1 MAEKRE
7 IEITLKS
14 RGAKRNADNLNKSV
28 KGVGQSADDAQFSM
42 NNLSLAAA
50 AVSAALAAGKVLQYA
65 EAWQKVNNQLK
76 LVTDSTNDLLSTQ
89 DSLVSLAQETRAG
102 LSGTVTLYAKL
113 DRATKELNVSE
124 SDLLTT
130 VKAINQAFIIS
141 GATAVEAE
149 NAIIQLAQGLQ
160 SGSLSGDE
168 FNSVAEQAPRLLEAL
183 SAELGKNT
191 KELKDLGSQG
201 KLTSELIINS
211 LLNQSDVIDEEF
223 GKTTTLVSQGWK
235 NLTDAVTVAI
245 GAIDDATGISE
256 SLGVALDATAVLI
269 TNVST
274 GMNEIGRD
282 QVILEH
288 FERWQSLL
296 NLAGIELDFVNNKI
310 TEYSGRVELAKTSAT
325 TFNEII
331 KDQAIDVNNLAA
343 GYASLDQIFAGL
355 DLFNLEG
362 AVTNIKPETTE
373 QKKSPAEQISE
384 PTNTSFIDNLK
395 AETRALQAELI
406 IRQQLRDGF
415 ITETQAQQMLERQN
429 ILVDYDARRELI
441 LEKEFEN
448 ETARQEALAILREQE
463 LIALQNFEAQKTSI
477 KQDGDN
483 QRLALEAAYNKSV
496 ESQRLSLFSSSV
508 GLLKQLTN
516 ESKLAAIAG
525 IAIQTATAFA
535 ANKAATASAATLAYS
550 SQLIPGD
557 PTSVARAAAASAAAY
572 KLGAI
577 NGALILGAGALQG
590 IGAVSGGGG
599 SGVGAVSAP
608 TVSAST
614 STALPPPQVQSQQQ
628 ERVVNITGLENFRP
642 DDLIPLTKSQLEQY
656 LGTDENVNIAIN
668 TGQRN
673 AARVGAI

>member
-14 RGAKRNADNLNKSV
+14 RSAKRNADNLNKSV

-42 NNLSLAAA
+42 NKLSLAAA

-113 DRATKELNVSE
+113 DRATKDLNVSE

-211 LLNQSDVIDEEF
+211 LLNQSDVIDKEF
-223 GKTTTLVSQGWK
+223 GQTTTLVSQGWK
-235 NLTDAVTVAI
+235 NLTDAVTIAI
-245 GAIDDATGISE
+245 GAFDDATGISE

-296 NLAGIELDFVNNKI
+296 NLAGIELDFVNDKI
-310 TEYSGRVELAKTSAT
+310 TEYSGRVEIAKTSAT

-343 GYASLDQIFAGL
+343 GYASLEQITSGL
-355 DLFNLEG
+355 DLFNLEN
-362 AVTNIKPETTE
+362 AATNIKPQAKATKE
-373 QKKSPAEQISE
+373 SPAQQISS
-384 PTNTSFIDNLK
+384 PANTSFIDNLK

-415 ITETQAQQMLERQN
+415 INETQAQQMLERQN
-429 ILVDYDARRELI
+429 ILIDYDARRELI

-448 ETARQEALAILREQE
+448 EAARKEALEVLREQE
-463 LIALQNFEAQKTSI
+463 LIALQNFEAEKTQIAQRGSDDRSRLDLLEQNARITNLQSGASSALRLLSAFGSQSFKTQK
-477 KQDGDN
+477 K
-483 QRLALEAAYNKSV
+483 
-496 ESQRLSLFSSSV
+496 F
-508 GLLKQLTN
+508 
-516 ESKLAAIAG
+516 AIADSIIN
-525 IAIQTATAFA
+525 IAAGVAKALNNPYPANLGFA
-535 ANKAATASAATLAYS
+535 AQVAAQGAALISTIKS
-550 SQLIPGD
+550 SQPSG
-557 PTSVARAAAASAAAY
+557 SSAN
-572 KLGAI
+572 I
-577 NGALILGAGALQG
+577 
-590 IGAVSGGGG
+590 S
-599 SGVGAVSAP
+599 
-608 TVSAST
+608 VSAS
-614 STALPPPQVQSQQQ
+614 STPAAQSTPQVQTQNQQ
-628 ERVVNITGLENFRP
+628 RIVNITGLENFGP

-668 TGQRN
+668 TGQSN

>member
-14 RGAKRNADNLNKSV
+14 RSAKRNADNLNKSV

-42 NNLSLAAA
+42 NKLSLAAA

-211 LLNQSDVIDEEF
+211 LLNQSDVIDKEF
-223 GKTTTLVSQGWK
+223 GQTTTLVSQGWK
-235 NLTDAVTVAI
+235 NLTDAVTIAI

-296 NLAGIELDFVNNKI
+296 NLAGIELDFVNDKI
-310 TEYSGRVELAKTSAT
+310 TEYSGRVEIAKTSAT

-343 GYASLDQIFAGL
+343 GYASLEQITSGL
-355 DLFNLEG
+355 DLFNLEN
-362 AVTNIKPETTE
+362 AATNIKPQAKATKE
-373 QKKSPAEQISE
+373 SPAQQISS
-384 PTNTSFIDNLK
+384 PTNTAFIDNLK

-415 ITETQAQQMLERQN
+415 INETQAQQMLERQN
-429 ILVDYDARRELI
+429 ILIDYDARRELI

-448 ETARQEALAILREQE
+448 EAARKEALEVLREQE
-463 LIALQNFEAQKTSI
+463 LIALQNFEAEKTQIAQRGSDDRSRLDLLEQNARITNLQSGASSALRLLSAFGSQSFKTQK
-477 KQDGDN
+477 K
-483 QRLALEAAYNKSV
+483 
-496 ESQRLSLFSSSV
+496 F
-508 GLLKQLTN
+508 
-516 ESKLAAIAG
+516 AIADSIIN
-525 IAIQTATAFA
+525 IAAGVAKALNNPYPANLGFA
-535 ANKAATASAATLAYS
+535 AQVAAQGAALISTIKS
-550 SQLIPGD
+550 SQPSG
-557 PTSVARAAAASAAAY
+557 SSAN
-572 KLGAI
+572 I
-577 NGALILGAGALQG
+577 
-590 IGAVSGGGG
+590 S
-599 SGVGAVSAP
+599 
-608 TVSAST
+608 VSAS
-614 STALPPPQVQSQQQ
+614 SVPAAQSAPQVQTQNQQ
-628 ERVVNITGLENFRP
+628 RIVNITGLENFGP
-642 DDLIPLTKSQLEQY
+642 DDLIPLTKSQLEKY

-668 TGQRN
+668 TGQSN

>member
-28 KGVGQSADDAQFSM
+28 KGVGESADDAQFSM
-42 NNLSLAAA
+42 NKLSLAAA

-211 LLNQSDVIDEEF
+211 LLNQSDVIDKEF
-223 GKTTTLVSQGWK
+223 GQTTTLVSQGWK

-245 GAIDDATGISE
+245 GTFDDALGVSA
-256 SLGVALDATAVLI
+256 SLGSALDATAVLI
-269 TNVST
+269 TNVTT
-274 GMNEIGRD
+274 GLNEIGTNE
-282 QVILEH
+282 VLLEY
-288 FERWQSLL
+288 FEKWQSLL
-296 NLAGIELDFVNNKI
+296 NLAGIELDYVNDKI
-310 TEYSGRVELAKTSAT
+310 TEYSGRIELAKTSAT

-362 AVTNIKPETTE
+362 AVTNIKPQAKATE
-373 QKKSPAEQISE
+373 ESPAQQISS

-429 ILVDYDARRELI
+429 ILIDYDARRELI

-448 ETARQEALAILREQE
+448 ETARQEALDVLREQE
-463 LIALQNFEAQKTSI
+463 LIALQNFEAEKTQI
-477 KQDGDN
+477 A
-483 QRLALEAAYNKSV
+483 QRGSDDRSRLDLLEQNAKISNLQSGAS
-496 ESQRLSLFSSSV
+496 SALSLLSAFGNQSF
-508 GLLKQLTN
+508 KTQ
-516 ESKLAAIAG
+516 KKFAIADSVIN
-525 IAIQTATAFA
+525 IAAGVAKALNNPYPANLAFA
-535 ANKAATASAATLAYS
+535 AQVAAQGATLISTIKS
-550 SQLIPGD
+550 SQPSGSSSNI
-557 PTSVARAAAASAAAY
+557 SVSSA
-572 KLGAI
+572 
-577 NGALILGAGALQG
+577 
-590 IGAVSGGGG
+590 
-599 SGVGAVSAP
+599 SAP
-608 TVSAST
+608 TAQP
-614 STALPPPQVQSQQQ
+614 APKVQTQNQQ
-628 ERVVNITGLENFRP
+628 RIVNITGLENFGP
-642 DDLIPLTKSQLEQY
+642 NDLIPLTKSQLEQY

-668 TGQRN
+668 TGQSN